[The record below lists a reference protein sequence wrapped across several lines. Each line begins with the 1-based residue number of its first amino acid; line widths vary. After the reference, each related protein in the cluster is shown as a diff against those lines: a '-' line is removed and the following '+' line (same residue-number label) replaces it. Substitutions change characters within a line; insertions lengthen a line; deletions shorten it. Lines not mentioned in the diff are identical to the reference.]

1 MNNPNFQQI
10 ETLCEYALHDP
21 SNDHQVLILMENL
34 EENIIER
41 IKTETG
47 IDLTGFAIEIDNYG
61 IKHAFEG
68 HGNPIKEAKHGQIA
82 ITEEDYLLIPLIIMD
97 FDKVSYNEMIN
108 GKTVEPAL
116 VFEKEI
122 DGRYFVVK
130 QIKIVTKKGKRNRLI
145 FKTMYKKRSN
155 KP

>member
-1 MNNPNFQQI
+1 MNDPNIQQI
-10 ETLCEYALHDP
+10 RSLCDYSLHDT
-21 SNDHQVLILMENL
+21 SNAHQVLTLMEYL
-34 EENIIER
+34 EENIIEK

-61 IKHAFEG
+61 VKHAFEG
-68 HGNPIKEAKHGQIA
+68 HGNAIKEAKHGQIA
-82 ITEEDYLLIPLIIMD
+82 ITEEDYLLIPLIITN
-97 FDKVSYNEMIN
+97 FDKVSYNEMIS

-130 QIKIVTKKGKRNRLI
+130 QVKMVTKKGKRNRLV